1 LIQIAITE
9 QNIKLPNKVIL
20 IFRDTS
26 ASKSRDFDQLHTLYL
41 TDNKLQVSL
50 FNTKKY
56 VKISLVQYLSFDGFI
71 VYQFTQE
78 TKL

>member
-26 ASKSRDFDQLHTLYL
+26 ASKSATSTSCIL
-41 TDNKLQVSL
+41 S
-50 FNTKKY
+50 
-56 VKISLVQYLSFDGFI
+56 ISLITNY
-71 VYQFTQE
+71 
-78 TKL
+78 K